1 MVKALRILI
10 VDDQRRT
17 RQSLKA
23 LLATKF
29 QSMEVHEAANGFEAI
44 RCVEEYQPAVVLM
57 DARMPELDGIEAT
70 RMIKTQSAR
79 IPVIVL
85 SMYAEYQAAAL
96 AAGAD
101 AFISKGEPPEQLL
114 AALTS
119 VANYTEE
126 PESQD
131 DQAL

>member
-29 QSMEVHEAANGFEAI
+29 PLIELHEAVNGVEAI
-44 RCVEEYQPAVVLM
+44 HCVEDCQPNIVLM

-70 RMIKTQSAR
+70 RIIKTKLPHIQ
-79 IPVIVL
+79 VIVL
-85 SMYAEYQAAAL
+85 SLYAEYQAAAL
-96 AAGAD
+96 AAGAA
-101 AFISKGEPPEQLL
+101 AFISKGEPPERLL
-114 AALTS
+114 AALTAAAS
-119 VANYTEE
+119 STEVLE
-126 PESQD
+126 AGDE
-131 DQAL
+131 

>member
-1 MVKALRILI
+1 MAKALRILI

-29 QSMEVHEAANGFEAI
+29 QSMEVYEAANGVEAI

-114 AALTS
+114 AALTAAAS
-119 VANYTEE
+119 YTDE
-126 PESQD
+126 PESHD
-131 DQAL
+131 EQAP